1 MKELKMLMMNNGIRS
16 INILILLF
24 FCYTGFMCDE
34 TTAGGSPS
42 GNTGNDCDGSK
53 YFKIYSLNNS
63 GNQHNISF
71 AGCFYSNTTLPVHIK
86 ILGDYGGGCIAYLDD
101 NFATIQSGV
110 QTIEYRFNSDNF
122 INTCN
127 SNNRWYTIYAYV
139 NDGDT
144 SRECEPQ
151 IFAVGNPP
159 AYTSTAKIEY
169 DYYTGYNFWNID
181 STKKTF
187 KDPTT
192 NTALS
197 IEMKSNPS
205 VNGTLD
211 VFDAINQVDLID
223 QIVSYMSNYRSSD
236 TINFPI
242 YLNMNHSAKVGNLYN
257 TLGISYTRLNSGT
270 KRNFS
275 FIFCDNIKKIH
286 NTTLYSQPG
295 YRNSVNSFVI
305 CHELLHQ
312 IGIAYYNNAHH
323 DHTDTLGCALQIG
336 SEYPKYVDHYL
347 AGEMVWRVCNKHITF
362 VKNSPFLTNHSHDNL
377 VSGGE
382 NYDFTSNN
390 INPNQ
395 DSLKSSLNISLSK
408 YSFKQYEPILTLI
421 KYINNKNLP
430 DTIVRM
436 FNEYEDDLNF
446 NIIPLDGQYYNRL
459 IKPYSILFGP
469 NPYILQSKDTF
480 LFSRNLNDFGNSIEG
495 LNYFGM
501 EGYLSPGRYKLFA
514 KGHNRNDNY
523 VSDTLE
529 FEILDLNNEDSIILK
544 MLDEKKYNEI
554 LDTYPNT
561 PFYEA
566 VSSFYATKS
575 FKTKLIR
582 NYYLKDDIMNLY
594 KSFFNKFPNSYYCYN
609 PSFIGIMFSKLTAST
624 NDIVSEIQ
632 ELKEEYYG
640 FALCKF
646 LEQKDIIKDIIK
658 SDKYMR
664 SDIEQNEKH
673 PGKMEVFDNDK

>member
-1 MKELKMLMMNNGIRS
+1 MNKKIRV
-16 INILILLF
+16 INILIILF
-24 FCYTGFMCDE
+24 FSFTGFLCDDR
-34 TTAGGSPS
+34 AGGS
-42 GNTGNDCDGSK
+42 GNGGPGGNCEVPK
-53 YFKIYSLNNS
+53 YFTIYSLNNS
-63 GNQHNISF
+63 GNEYKISF
-71 AGCFYSNTTLPVHIK
+71 AGCFNSNTTLNVHIK
-86 ILGDYGGGCIAYLDD
+86 ILGDYGGGCIAYTND

-110 QTIEYRFNSDNF
+110 QTIENSFYSNNF
-122 INTCN
+122 VSTCN

-144 SRECEPQ
+144 TRECEPQ
-151 IFAVGNPP
+151 ILPVGYPP
-159 AYTSTAKIEY
+159 AISSSAKIEY

-192 NTALS
+192 NTPLN

-205 VNGTLD
+205 VIESQEIFEATDDETLL
-211 VFDAINQVDLID
+211 N
-223 QIVSYMSNYRSSD
+223 QIVSYMSSYRSSD

-242 YLNMNHSAKVGNLYN
+242 YLNMSHSAKIGNLYN
-257 TLGISYTRLNSGT
+257 TLGISYTRLNSGS
-270 KRNFS
+270 KRNLS
-275 FIFCDNIKKIH
+275 FVFCDNIKKIH

-362 VKNSPFLTNHSHDNL
+362 IKNSPFLTNHSHDNL

-382 NYDFTSNN
+382 NYDFPHRNN
-390 INPNQ
+390 NTKQ

-408 YSFKQYEPILTLI
+408 YSYKQYEPILTLI
-421 KYINNKNLP
+421 KFINNKNLP

-446 NIIPLDGQYYNRL
+446 NIIPLDGQYYNRRV
-459 IKPYSILFGP
+459 KSFSILFAP
-469 NPYILQSKDTF
+469 NPYIVQSKDTF
-480 LFSRNLNDFGNSIEG
+480 LFSRNLNNFGNDMEG
-495 LNYFGM
+495 SNYFGM
-501 EGYLSPGRYKLFA
+501 AGYLSPGRYKLLA
-514 KGHNRNDNY
+514 KGRNKNNSY

-529 FEILDLNNEDSIILK
+529 FEVLELNNEDNLILK
-544 MLDEKKYNEI
+544 MLNEKKYSEI
-554 LDTYPNT
+554 LDTYPNS

-575 FKTKLIR
+575 FKTKLVR

-594 KSFFNKFPNSYYCYN
+594 KSFFNRFPNSYYCYN
-609 PSFIGIMFSKLTAST
+609 PSFIGFMFSKLTAST
-624 NDIVSEIQ
+624 NDIISEIQ
-632 ELKEEYYG
+632 ELKDEYYG

-646 LEQKDIIKDIIK
+646 LEQRDIVKDIIK
-658 SDKYMR
+658 SDEYMR
-664 SDIEQNEKH
+664 SDIEENEKH
-673 PGKMEVFDNDK
+673 PGKMEIFENDK